1 MKVKKNT
8 DKEIADPY
16 RLCRNKLTHIK
27 EESKKNYYRDI
38 LSENMHNSSQIWK
51 TINDIVRYKSTI
63 KHNLPSFFIDE
74 HNIILKDPV
83 KISNNFNNYFA
94 DVGPLLAAKITSS
107 NNRTVFQYPSAPQIP
122 ASFFQNPC

>member
-1 MKVKKNT
+1 MQ
-8 DKEIADPY
+8 IMQY

-27 EESKKNYYRDI
+27 EESKKSYYRDI
-38 LSENMHNSSQIWK
+38 LSDYMHSSYRIWSA
-51 TINDIVRYKSTI
+51 INDIVRYKSKQ

-83 KISNNFNNYFA
+83 KISNSFNNYFA

-107 NNRTVFQYPSAPQIP
+107 NNRTVF
-122 ASFFQNPC
+122 